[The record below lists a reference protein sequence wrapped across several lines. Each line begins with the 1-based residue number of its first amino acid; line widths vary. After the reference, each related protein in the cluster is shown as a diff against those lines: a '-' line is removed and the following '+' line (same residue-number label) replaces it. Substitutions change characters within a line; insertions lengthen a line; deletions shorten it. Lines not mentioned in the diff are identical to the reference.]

1 MTTPKLRILVIE
13 PETSC
18 AEQLRTM
25 LADLPGVRVLDPGAR
40 PSAIVTASLG
50 RPAGAVMQHLRGQGI
65 NTSATLR
72 WYGLR
77 AFAGTE
83 VESALR
89 LSPHYYNTDEELDR
103 AVDAVAGLLR
113 S

>member
-1 MTTPKLRILVIE
+1 
-13 PETSC
+13 
-18 AEQLRTM
+18 
-25 LADLPGVRVLDPGAR
+25 
-40 PSAIVTASLG
+40 
-50 RPAGAVMQHLRGQGI
+50 MQELRGRGI

-77 AFAGTE
+77 AFEGTD

-103 AVDAVAGLLR
+103 AVDAIAELLR